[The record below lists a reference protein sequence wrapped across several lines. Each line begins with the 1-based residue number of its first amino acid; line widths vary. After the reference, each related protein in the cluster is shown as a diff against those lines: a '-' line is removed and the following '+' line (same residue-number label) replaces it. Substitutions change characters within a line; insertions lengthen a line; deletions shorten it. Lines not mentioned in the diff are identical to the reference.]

1 MSEGLCLHRKRSPED
16 IQQLRAWYKI
26 RGLLICNSDFED
38 LQKAIQLGSAC
49 KHHNAVWL
57 TRLFAG
63 REAKTMEEA
72 KKVFLE
78 CGESFAANLGDA
90 YAQALMARQTFGD
103 ECFAWAKKSALQGER
118 DGFYQLG
125 NCFASGE
132 GCSIDNQK
140 AMEYI
145 FVGTASC
152 LARPIRTI
160 LLAGKSC
167 CWTDGVEIFEGRGGA
182 DDKFFFW
189 IWECKCRFHH
199 RTSFD
204 RTH

>member
-145 FVGTASC
+145 FVAAELESVVGMISYC
-152 LARPIRTI
+152 E
-160 LLAGKSC
+160 LLSKADPNDFTGWEKLLL
-167 CWTDGVEIFEGRGGA
+167 DGWR
-182 DDKFFFW
+182 
-189 IWECKCRFHH
+189 
-199 RTSFD
+199 
-204 RTH
+204 